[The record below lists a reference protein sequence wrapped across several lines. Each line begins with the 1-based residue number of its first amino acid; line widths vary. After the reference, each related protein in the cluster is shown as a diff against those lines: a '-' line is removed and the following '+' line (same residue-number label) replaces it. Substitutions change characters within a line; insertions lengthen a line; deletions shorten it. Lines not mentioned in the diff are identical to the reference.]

1 MAMTT
6 GTRFDRYEIR
16 SLVLR
21 GETGAICFAG
31 DRQTRVVAGEG
42 VAVP

>member
-21 GETGAICFAG
+21 GGTGEICLALE
-31 DRQTRVVAGEG
+31 RKVALKMKL
-42 VAVP
+42 